1 VLCEIA
7 GRMDSRHIP
16 QSERDDAVA
25 DRPEPVA
32 LPFDR

>member
-7 GRMDSRHIP
+7 ARMDSRHIP
-16 QSERDDAVA
+16 QSPRDDVVA